1 MKRKMLTILGL
12 LVLVSAPLFANGG
25 IHWWVNGSGTNPSV
39 ITLKNDSDIILKK
52 ENLVLRFV
60 DDCVIVSCDYVLFN
74 KSNAE
79 KQIDFA
85 FNITDSAYDSLKYYD
100 IFVND
105 LKVDSELHKDVVYD
119 EENSFSW
126 WELSKVKLSANKK
139 TIISICYRVE
149 TANDGTY
156 YRSLEE

>member
-1 MKRKMLTILGL
+1 MARACRFNRIQAYKRLRAEVQEIPVKTVPSPHSQRKSLEKNMKRKMLTILGL

-25 IHWWVNGSGTNPSV
+25 IHWWINGSGTNPSV

-105 LKVDSELHKDVVYD
+105 LKVDSELHKDV
-119 EENSFSW
+119 
-126 WELSKVKLSANKK
+126 
-139 TIISICYRVE
+139 I
-149 TANDGTY
+149 
-156 YRSLEE
+156 